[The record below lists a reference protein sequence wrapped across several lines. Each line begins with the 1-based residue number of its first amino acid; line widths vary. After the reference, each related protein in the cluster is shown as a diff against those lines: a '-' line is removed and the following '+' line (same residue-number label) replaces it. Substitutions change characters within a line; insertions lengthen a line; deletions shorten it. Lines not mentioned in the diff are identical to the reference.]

1 MKKRI
6 LALIL
11 AVMML
16 VGIVPV
22 TAFAAD
28 AAENNSVS
36 ITFAAS
42 DASEGFIFKPQKI
55 TVADGLAEKY
65 GLTNDASVN
74 GPTFLD
80 VLIAAHIQKYGD
92 AFTKEKISDYL
103 SVGSSGMISKAFEKA
118 ATSTSFFYNGDMPK
132 DSNGTGYMANAAVV
146 KEGDIVEFWFYQDSY
161 WMDYY
166 TFFTQREKT
175 VSVNQE
181 FELTLKGFMAMNTMA
196 GTTTAAPASAPVNA
210 TSGKDVLTVNTVNAD
225 GSLSAAI
232 GELTPDSNGK
242 IKMKFDVPGE
252 YIVTVS
258 GFCDDATMGEDSLP
272 VVLPWCKVS
281 VVGSDWKNFRNSD
294 VNMGITNAPT
304 PIVKD
309 KVNLKW
315 KAKLGTGWAASP
327 SIQIIVDD
335 ALVTIVGTT
344 IYKLDLQTGEVLA
357 KGTLVDSTSYGY
369 TPMTYADG
377 MIFCPLSGGKIQAV
391 DAKTLKSLWVYT
403 DPLGGQALSPIAYS
417 DGCIYTGFWNS
428 ETKDANFVCIDVYE
442 DDPSEMTE
450 AKSAVWTHKQP
461 GGFYWAGSLV
471 VGDAVIVGTDDGA
484 SGSNGDSHL
493 YSFNKKTGAV
503 ISDLVLTGAGDQRST
518 ISYDETGEKIYF
530 TTKGGFLCSAKLD
543 KNTGVVSKLKT
554 HDNKAQSTSTP
565 VVYKGKVYYGAGSG
579 ISSTGSSGN
588 IVVADADTLEILYA
602 VGLKGYPQC
611 SVLLSTA
618 YEESTGYIYIYSTYN
633 NKPGGISMIK
643 TKADND
649 KAEGAE
655 LIEIFDAKGF
665 ENYCI
670 TSLICGTDGTIY
682 YKNDSGNIFA
692 VGTNN
697 AYTTGI
703 GVSIASGA
711 IELDSPFSVTTY
723 EYEAVVPVGTES
735 FDILINKTEGTD
747 IDLSIEENET
757 IENPEDNVNFSILS
771 DETDKIT
778 YRVSMPETGKATPF
792 IKLTNGSDTRTYKV
806 HVRYEKTDSTLSVL
820 KVNNSNAFPTGTSGV
835 IVFDKEFSP
844 DITDYTADISGIGK
858 NFYNVWPV
866 AADKNASVKVYAVEN
881 VNPDRV
887 NEDGTINITSTNN
900 GKNRYAVYPDDKNKS
915 TVVKIEVTAEDG
927 KTKTN
932 YTVTFINQAVT
943 VKKDET
949 DGKVYAYQYGE
960 KYAGEKG
967 WILNDE
973 GYYYVQD
980 DAEVVTGWLEINGT
994 WYYLDADNNGKMV
1007 TGWARIDGNWYYMNG
1022 SGAMLTGW
1030 QQIGGKWYYL
1040 SDSGAML
1047 TGWQSV
1053 GGKWYYLSGSGAML
1067 TGWQQVGGKW
1077 YYLNG
1082 SGAMVTGWA
1091 QIGGKWYYLNGS
1103 GAMLTG
1109 WQSIGGK
1116 WYYLSGSGAMVTGWA
1131 YVNGNWYYMN
1141 GNGAMVTGWQQI
1153 GGKWYYFNSSGAMLT
1168 GTQKINGKTY
1178 RFDSKGVWVS

>member
-11 AVMML
+11 AVMIL

-55 TVADGLAEKY
+55 TVADGLAEEY

-103 SVGSSGMISKAFEKA
+103 SVGSSGMISKAFGKA

-132 DSNGTGYMANAAVV
+132 DSSGTGYIANAAVV
-146 KEGDIVEFWFYQDSY
+146 KEGDIVEYWFYQDSY

-242 IKMKFDVPGE
+242 IKMKFDAPGE

-258 GFCDDATMGEDSLP
+258 GFCDDATMGEDSFP

-403 DPLGGQALSPIAYS
+403 DPLGGQAMSPIAYS

-543 KNTGVVSKLKT
+543 KNTGVVSELKT

-665 ENYCI
+665 EDYCI

-735 FDILINKTEGTD
+735 FDISINKTEGTD

-778 YRVSMPETGKATPF
+778 YRVSMPETGKATPL

-932 YTVTFINQAVT
+932 YTVTLFINQAVT

-1007 TGWARIDGNWYYMNG
+1007 TGWARIDGSWYYFNRWGKMVTGWARIDGNWYYFNQWGKMV
-1022 SGAMLTGW
+1022 TGW
-1030 QQIGGKWYYL
+1030 ARIDGSWYYFNQ
-1040 SDSGAML
+1040 
-1047 TGWQSV
+1047 W
-1053 GGKWYYLSGSGAML
+1053 GK
-1067 TGWQQVGGKW
+1067 
-1077 YYLNG
+1077 
-1082 SGAMVTGWA
+1082 MVTGWA
-1091 QIGGKWYYLNGS
+1091 QINGKWYYMKS
-1103 GAMLTG
+1103 
-1109 WQSIGGK
+1109 
-1116 WYYLSGSGAMVTGWA
+1116 
-1131 YVNGNWYYMN
+1131 
-1141 GNGAMVTGWQQI
+1141 NGAMVTGI
-1153 GGKWYYFNSSGAMLT
+1153 
-1168 GTQKINGKTY
+1168 QKINGKTY

>member
-55 TVADGLAEKY
+55 TVADGLAEEY

-103 SVGSSGMISKAFEKA
+103 SVGSSGMISKAFGKA

-242 IKMKFDVPGE
+242 IKMKFDAPGE

-543 KNTGVVSKLKT
+543 KNTGVVSELKT

-735 FDILINKTEGTD
+735 FDISINKTEGTD
-747 IDLSIEENET
+747 IDLSIEENEA
-757 IENPEDNVNFSILS
+757 IENPAENIKFSILS

-778 YRVSMPETGKATPF
+778 YRVSMPETGKATPV

-835 IVFDKEFSP
+835 IAFDKEFSP

-858 NFYNVWPV
+858 SFYNVWPV

-881 VNPDRV
+881 VDPDRV

-932 YTVTFINQAVT
+932 YTVTLFINQAVT
-943 VKKDET
+943 VEKDET

-960 KYAGEKG
+960 KYAGGKG

-980 DAEVVTGWLEINGT
+980 DAEVVTGWLEIDGT

-1007 TGWARIDGNWYYMNG
+1007 TGWARIDGSWYYFNRWGKMVTGWARIDGNWYYFNQWGKMV
-1022 SGAMLTGW
+1022 TGW
-1030 QQIGGKWYYL
+1030 ARIDGSWYYFNQ
-1040 SDSGAML
+1040 
-1047 TGWQSV
+1047 W
-1053 GGKWYYLSGSGAML
+1053 GK
-1067 TGWQQVGGKW
+1067 
-1077 YYLNG
+1077 
-1082 SGAMVTGWA
+1082 MVTGWA
-1091 QIGGKWYYLNGS
+1091 QINGKWYYMKSNGV
-1103 GAMLTG
+1103 
-1109 WQSIGGK
+1109 
-1116 WYYLSGSGAMVTGWA
+1116 MV
-1131 YVNGNWYYMN
+1131 
-1141 GNGAMVTGWQQI
+1141 
-1153 GGKWYYFNSSGAMLT
+1153 T

-1178 RFDSKGVWVS
+1178 RFDSKGVWVA

>member
-1 MKKRI
+1 MKKKI

-103 SVGSSGMISKAFEKA
+103 SVGSSGMISKAFGKA

-377 MIFCPLSGGKIQAV
+377 MIFCPLSGGKI
-391 DAKTLKSLWVYT
+391 
-403 DPLGGQALSPIAYS
+403 
-417 DGCIYTGFWNS
+417 
-428 ETKDANFVCIDVYE
+428 
-442 DDPSEMTE
+442 
-450 AKSAVWTHKQP
+450 
-461 GGFYWAGSLV
+461 
-471 VGDAVIVGTDDGA
+471 
-484 SGSNGDSHL
+484 
-493 YSFNKKTGAV
+493 
-503 ISDLVLTGAGDQRST
+503 
-518 ISYDETGEKIYF
+518 
-530 TTKGGFLCSAKLD
+530 
-543 KNTGVVSKLKT
+543 
-554 HDNKAQSTSTP
+554 
-565 VVYKGKVYYGAGSG
+565 
-579 ISSTGSSGN
+579 
-588 IVVADADTLEILYA
+588 
-602 VGLKGYPQC
+602 
-611 SVLLSTA
+611 
-618 YEESTGYIYIYSTYN
+618 
-633 NKPGGISMIK
+633 
-643 TKADND
+643 
-649 KAEGAE
+649 
-655 LIEIFDAKGF
+655 
-665 ENYCI
+665 
-670 TSLICGTDGTIY
+670 
-682 YKNDSGNIFA
+682 
-692 VGTNN
+692 
-697 AYTTGI
+697 
-703 GVSIASGA
+703 
-711 IELDSPFSVTTY
+711 
-723 EYEAVVPVGTES
+723 
-735 FDILINKTEGTD
+735 
-747 IDLSIEENET
+747 
-757 IENPEDNVNFSILS
+757 
-771 DETDKIT
+771 
-778 YRVSMPETGKATPF
+778 
-792 IKLTNGSDTRTYKV
+792 
-806 HVRYEKTDSTLSVL
+806 
-820 KVNNSNAFPTGTSGV
+820 
-835 IVFDKEFSP
+835 
-844 DITDYTADISGIGK
+844 
-858 NFYNVWPV
+858 
-866 AADKNASVKVYAVEN
+866 
-881 VNPDRV
+881 
-887 NEDGTINITSTNN
+887 
-900 GKNRYAVYPDDKNKS
+900 
-915 TVVKIEVTAEDG
+915 
-927 KTKTN
+927 
-932 YTVTFINQAVT
+932 
-943 VKKDET
+943 
-949 DGKVYAYQYGE
+949 
-960 KYAGEKG
+960 
-967 WILNDE
+967 
-973 GYYYVQD
+973 
-980 DAEVVTGWLEINGT
+980 
-994 WYYLDADNNGKMV
+994 
-1007 TGWARIDGNWYYMNG
+1007 
-1022 SGAMLTGW
+1022 
-1030 QQIGGKWYYL
+1030 
-1040 SDSGAML
+1040 
-1047 TGWQSV
+1047 
-1053 GGKWYYLSGSGAML
+1053 
-1067 TGWQQVGGKW
+1067 
-1077 YYLNG
+1077 
-1082 SGAMVTGWA
+1082 
-1091 QIGGKWYYLNGS
+1091 
-1103 GAMLTG
+1103 
-1109 WQSIGGK
+1109 
-1116 WYYLSGSGAMVTGWA
+1116 
-1131 YVNGNWYYMN
+1131 
-1141 GNGAMVTGWQQI
+1141 
-1153 GGKWYYFNSSGAMLT
+1153 
-1168 GTQKINGKTY
+1168 
-1178 RFDSKGVWVS
+1178 